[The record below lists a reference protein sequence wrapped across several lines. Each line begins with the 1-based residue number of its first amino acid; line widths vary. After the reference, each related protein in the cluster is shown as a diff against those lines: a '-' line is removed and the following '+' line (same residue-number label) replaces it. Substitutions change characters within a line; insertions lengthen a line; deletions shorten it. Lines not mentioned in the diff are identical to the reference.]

1 MRALKSELRAHATA
15 YTRSHVTLLSC
26 GQKVPVRGSV
36 WLSRDGPGWSRLLSR
51 EASGRTRLVNEG
63 AIECGPDEGGFGDSA
78 LDPAS
83 DRSYVYGPM
92 FAYCMVW
99 GLGFG
104 V

>member
-1 MRALKSELRAHATA
+1 MFITETMRALKSELRAHATA

-36 WLSRDGPGWSRLLSR
+36 WLPREGSSWSRLLSR
-51 EASGRTRLVNEG
+51 EARGRGRPVIAAVNEC
-63 AIECGPDEGGFGDSA
+63 ASECGPGDGGFNDSA

-83 DRSYVYGPM
+83 DRSYV
-92 FAYCMVW
+92 CI
-99 GLGFG
+99 GFE